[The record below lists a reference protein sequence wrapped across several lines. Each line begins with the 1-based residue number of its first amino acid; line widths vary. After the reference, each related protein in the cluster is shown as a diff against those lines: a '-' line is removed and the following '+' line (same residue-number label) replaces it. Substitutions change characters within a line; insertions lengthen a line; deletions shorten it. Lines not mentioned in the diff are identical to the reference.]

1 MMIIKMAWRELVIRS
16 SHATDKALLH
26 HGRVHGAAA
35 CGGAHLGCFL
45 KQRRGRHVCR
55 PGGLASTAAAAAA
68 VFAVLEVTGEA
79 AGAGGGVAGT

>member
-26 HGRVHGAAA
+26 HRRVHGAAA
-35 CGGAHLGCFL
+35 CGGAHLGRFL

-55 PGGLASTAAAAAA
+55 PGGLASAAA
-68 VFAVLEVTGEA
+68 VFAVLEVIGEA
-79 AGAGGGVAGT
+79 AGAGGGDAGT